1 MSAVKQSGTYL
12 DRITVRTAEDVR
24 QRATSVPLDELR
36 DRIARQPAALGLF
49 DALKQPGLGVIAE
62 FKRAS
67 PSRGRFPA
75 EVEPH
80 DVATAYVAGG
90 ARAISCLTDE
100 PFFQGSLAD
109 LAAVA
114 QVAHAAATPVP
125 VLRKDFVV
133 DHYQIHEARAYGA
146 DAILLIVACLTAAQ
160 LREFR
165 EEAAT
170 LGMDAL
176 VEAHDEDEVAAA
188 IGSGARIVGIN
199 NRDLR
204 DFHVD
209 LATTERLAP
218 LIPAGCAI
226 VGESG
231 IFSAKDAERLRLSGC
246 DAVLVGESLILQPDR
261 AAAVRSV
268 TGG

>member
-24 QRATSVPLDELR
+24 ERARTTSIADLDAL
-36 DRIARQPAALGLF
+36 IARQPAALSLF
-49 DALKQPGLGVIAE
+49 EALKRPGLGVIAE
-62 FKRAS
+62 IKRAS
-67 PSRGRFPA
+67 PSKGRFPVEIEPAKVAA
-75 EVEPH
+75 EYIV
-80 DVATAYVAGG
+80 GG
-90 ARAISCLTDE
+90 ASAISCLTDE

-114 QVAHAAATPVP
+114 KVAHADQRAVP
-125 VLRKDFVV
+125 VLRKDFTI
-133 DHYQIHEARAYGA
+133 DPYQIYEARAHGA
-146 DAILLIVACLTAAQ
+146 DAILLIVACLSPAQ
-160 LREFR
+160 LRDFR
-165 EEAAT
+165 ALADS

-176 VEAHDEDEVAAA
+176 IEAHDEDEVRIALD
-188 IGSGARIVGIN
+188 SGARVVGIN

-218 LIPAGCAI
+218 MIPADRAI

-231 IFSAKDAERLRLSGC
+231 IFTADDADRLRRAGC

-261 AAAVRSV
+261 AQAIRALI
-268 TGG
+268 GD

>member
-1 MSAVKQSGTYL
+1 MSTVRQSGTYL
-12 DRITVRTAEDVR
+12 DRITVRTAEDVPL
-24 QRATSVPLDELR
+24 RAASVPVGELR
-36 DRIARQPAALGLF
+36 ARGANQPAPVSLF
-49 DALKQPGLGVIAE
+49 HALKRPGLGVIAE

-67 PSRGRFPA
+67 PSKGRFPA
-75 EVEPH
+75 EIDPVS
-80 DVATAYVAGG
+80 VAREYIAGG
-90 ARAISCLTDE
+90 ASAISCLTDE

-114 QVAHAAATPVP
+114 QVSHADRSPVP
-125 VLRKDFVV
+125 VLRKDFVI
-133 DHYQIHEARAYGA
+133 DPYQIYEARAFGA
-146 DAILLIVACLTAAQ
+146 DAILLIVACLTPAQ

-165 EEAAT
+165 EEAAS
-170 LGMDAL
+170 LGMDSL

-188 IGSGARIVGIN
+188 LDSGAKVVGIN

-218 LIPAGCAI
+218 LIPPDRAI
-226 VGESG
+226 IGESG
-231 IFSAKDAERLRLSGC
+231 IFTAADADRLGRAGC

-261 AAAVRSV
+261 AQAVRSL
-268 TGG
+268 TGA